1 MHLTKKTTVL
11 FATYLMAGILILA
24 GFAIQSQAETAQL
37 RRSMDAG
44 YQRAFSTLVV
54 NVTEMDSALQKGL
67 YATSPS
73 MVSSICT
80 EVFGKSMA
88 AQAALGELPFSEY
101 HLDQTSSFIARVGD
115 YAYLLSRNSA
125 MGQASTEEQQENL
138 QKLSHA
144 ASLLA
149 DNLTQLQADI
159 NAGILSIQALES
171 ADQAVASLGDS
182 FQQIESEFPELPSL
196 IYDGPFSEHITQMKP
211 KMLESKTPVTQD
223 EALKTAADWTGI
235 KESAFEFGGESS
247 GNLPCYYFL
256 AAVDGGEL
264 SICVSKQGGVV
275 ISMFNSRDI
284 PSTNISSEEMLE
296 KAAAYLS
303 DHGYENMRES
313 YWVVE
318 ENIGVINYAYTQD
331 DVLCYPDLVKVHVA
345 MDSGRIVGFEAL
357 GYVMSHTPRELP
369 QPQVTEEAARSC
381 VPSSLKLLSSSMAL
395 IPTSGKYEV
404 LCYEF
409 KCENQEGRHYILYV
423 NAQTGQ
429 QEKILI
435 LLESENGT
443 LTL

>member
-1 MHLTKKTTVL
+1 MHLTKKSTVL
-11 FATYLMAGILILA
+11 LSTYLLAGILVLA
-24 GFAIQSQAETAQL
+24 GFALQSRNETMQL
-37 RRSMDAG
+37 RREIDAS
-44 YQRAFSTLVV
+44 YHRAFSTLVV

-88 AQAALGELPFSEY
+88 AQAALGELPFAQY
-101 HLDQTSSFIARVGD
+101 HLDQTSSFISRVGD

-125 MGQASTEEQQENL
+125 TGQASTEEQQENL
-138 QKLSHA
+138 KKLSQA

-159 NAGILSIQALES
+159 NAGYLSIQALEA
-171 ADQAVASLGDS
+171 ADAAVSSLGSS

-196 IYDGPFSEHITQMKP
+196 IYDGPFSEHIAQMKP
-211 KMLESKTPVTQD
+211 RMLEGLDPVSQE
-223 EALKTAADWTGI
+223 EALAIAEKFTDVKA
-235 KESAFEFGGESS
+235 SAFEFAGESS

-264 SICVSKQGGVV
+264 SICISKQGGVV
-275 ISMFNSRDI
+275 LSMFNSR
-284 PSTNISSEEMLE
+284 PVTSSALSSEEMLE
-296 KAAAYLS
+296 KAASFLET
-303 DHGYENMRES
+303 HGYDSMKES
-313 YWVVE
+313 YWVIE
-318 ENIGVINYAYTQD
+318 ENIAVVNYAYSQED
-331 DVLCYPDLVKVHVA
+331 ILCYPDLVKVHVA

-357 GYVMSHTPRELP
+357 GYVMSHVQRDIPA
-369 QPQVTEEAARSC
+369 PQVSQEQAATC
-381 VPSSLKLLSSSMAL
+381 VPSSLKVLSSSLAV
-395 IPTSGKYEV
+395 IPTSGKNEL

-409 KCENQEGRHYILYV
+409 KCENDEGRHYILYV
-423 NAQTGQ
+423 NAVTGQ

-435 LLESENGT
+435 LIESENGT